1 MTAKT
6 VRRSARDAGQ
16 SRSESGAQA
25 GARAG
30 SPTGIETKRSGPG
43 RTRLPIDDS
52 IFFRLVRVVNLT
64 ARPFSGSI
72 GKAHRLSLNE
82 WRVLLVLA
90 NHAGIAASDVATLTG
105 LDKMSVSRA
114 LSGLVQRGRV
124 VRRVDPADK
133 RRLLL
138 RLSAAGERLYVRIGT
153 PAKARERSLFRGIGA
168 DEQAQL
174 GRTLDRLAANLLA
187 ADADS

>member
-1 MTAKT
+1 MTIKAP
-6 VRRSARDAGQ
+6 SLA
-16 SRSESGAQA
+16 RSE
-25 GARAG
+25 
-30 SPTGIETKRSGPG
+30 
-43 RTRLPIDDS
+43 RLPIDDS

-64 ARPFSGSI
+64 ARPFSESI

-90 NHAGIAASDVATLTG
+90 NHAGIAASDVAALTG

-114 LSGLVQRGRV
+114 LSGLVQRNRV
-124 VRRVDPADK
+124 VRRVDPNDR

-153 PAKARERSLFRGIGA
+153 PAKERERSLFRGIGA

-174 GRTLDRLAANLLA
+174 GRTLDRLVANLLTV
-187 ADADS
+187 DADR

>member
-1 MTAKT
+1 MTIKAP
-6 VRRSARDAGQ
+6 SLA
-16 SRSESGAQA
+16 RSE
-25 GARAG
+25 
-30 SPTGIETKRSGPG
+30 
-43 RTRLPIDDS
+43 RLPIDDS

-64 ARPFSGSI
+64 ARPFSESI

-90 NHAGIAASDVATLTG
+90 NHAGIAASDVAALTG

-124 VRRVDPADK
+124 VRRVDPNDR

-153 PAKARERSLFRGIGA
+153 PAKERERSLFRGIGA
-168 DEQAQL
+168 AEQAQL
-174 GRTLDRLAANLLA
+174 GRTLDRLVANLLTV
-187 ADADS
+187 DADR

>member
-1 MTAKT
+1 MTTKAPSRA
-6 VRRSARDAGQ
+6 RR
-16 SRSESGAQA
+16 E
-25 GARAG
+25 
-30 SPTGIETKRSGPG
+30 
-43 RTRLPIDDS
+43 RLPIDDS

-64 ARPFSGSI
+64 ARPFSESI

-90 NHAGIAASDVATLTG
+90 NHAGVAAGDVAALTG

-124 VRRVDPADK
+124 VRRIDPADK
-133 RRLLL
+133 RRQLL
-138 RLSAAGERLYVRIGT
+138 RLSAEGERLYVRIGT

-168 DEQAQL
+168 AEQAQL
-174 GRTLDRLAANLLA
+174 GRTLDRLAANLLV
-187 ADADS
+187 ADAQEE

>member
-1 MTAKT
+1 MTIKAP
-6 VRRSARDAGQ
+6 SLA
-16 SRSESGAQA
+16 RSE
-25 GARAG
+25 
-30 SPTGIETKRSGPG
+30 
-43 RTRLPIDDS
+43 RLPIDDS

-64 ARPFSGSI
+64 ARPFSESI

-90 NHAGIAASDVATLTG
+90 NHAGIAASDVAALTG

-114 LSGLVQRGRV
+114 LSGLVQRNRV
-124 VRRVDPADK
+124 VRRVDPKDR

-153 PAKARERSLFRGIGA
+153 PAKERERSLFRGIGA

-174 GRTLDRLAANLLA
+174 GRTLDRLVANLLTV
-187 ADADS
+187 DADR